1 MTVRTTLVAASR
13 LLLWLPC
20 FMAVVSAHAQA
31 PPGDTQRGKAAIER
45 RSCVACH
52 VVPGIPGPA
61 TTLGPSLEGSSKRG
75 YIAGVL
81 ANTPANMERWLRE
94 PQLVVPGT
102 VMPNMGIGPA
112 EARDIVAYL
121 RTLR

>member
-1 MTVRTTLVAASR
+1 
-13 LLLWLPC
+13 
-20 FMAVVSAHAQA
+20 MALVSAHAQVPA
-31 PPGDTQRGKAAIER
+31 GDLQRGKAAIER

-52 VVPGIPGPA
+52 VVPGIPGPS
-61 TTLGPSLEGSSKRG
+61 TTVGPSLKGSARRG

-94 PQLVVPGT
+94 PQQVVPGT

-112 EARDIVAYL
+112 EARDIAAYL